1 MASRSLLPLLV
12 VVFLVVVLEVVPVLD
27 VAEVSLLVE
36 EDDVVPEIN
45 KKVDFT
51 KKSQKAL
58 V

>member
-36 EDDVVPEIN
+36 EDDVVPKIN
-45 KKVDFT
+45 KK
-51 KKSQKAL
+51 S
-58 V
+58 

>member
-36 EDDVVPEIN
+36 EDDVVPKICSLNEIMY
-45 KKVDFT
+45 
-51 KKSQKAL
+51 QL
-58 V
+58 GCQ